1 MKGAFMCKY
10 SVSVK
15 ANGTVKFLSIEG
27 ETSYECLTKLK
38 AELKEKYPKD
48 VVVESMIL
56 IKD

>member
-1 MKGAFMCKY
+1 MCKY